1 MIIFCL
7 VSMPIL
13 LYVTWNYQSWW
24 FGEILANLL
33 IFNFIYWGQVLGA
46 KSARKRFEYYF
57 GKNGIYVPESSIRY
71 KFNIT
76 VGRWRLN
83 LFPLK
88 RANNDNF
95 GAVLTV
101 AGLQTEA

>member
-1 MIIFCL
+1 MIFYLITI
-7 VSMPIL
+7 PIT
-13 LYVTWNYQSWW
+13 LYIVWHYQDWRY
-24 FGEILANLL
+24 GEIVGNLW
-33 IFNFIYWGQVLGA
+33 IFTFVWWAQVFGA
-46 KSARKRFEYYF
+46 KSAMKKFDYYF
-57 GKNGIYVPESSIRY
+57 GKNGIYVPESSVRY

-76 VGRWRLN
+76 VGQWRLN